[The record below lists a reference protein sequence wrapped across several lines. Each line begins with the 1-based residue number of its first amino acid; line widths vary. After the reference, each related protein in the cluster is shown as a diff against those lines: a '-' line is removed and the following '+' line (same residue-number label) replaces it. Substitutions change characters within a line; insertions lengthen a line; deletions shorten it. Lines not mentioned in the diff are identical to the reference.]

1 MLILKVRVLNEIIR
15 ESGESTGCFVKD
27 LSALDC
33 RAGCLICC
41 LEEKAEKL
49 FDGFPSVLE
58 GPGKNL
64 DAKISDKIHLSE
76 SRDATLSLLA
86 DILNACESPS
96 WFLANEKLVTIV
108 EYMLW
113 DATKLG
119 LSQHLSGTAPC
130 LLYDLERLLSLVRHA
145 LGT

>member
-1 MLILKVRVLNEIIR
+1 MVFPVSLKGQVIKPRYKNTRDEN
-15 ESGESTGCFVKD
+15 CF
-27 LSALDC
+27 
-33 RAGCLICC
+33 
-41 LEEKAEKL
+41 
-49 FDGFPSVLE
+49 
-58 GPGKNL
+58 
-64 DAKISDKIHLSE
+64 SE

-86 DILNACESPS
+86 DILNDCDSPS

-145 LGT
+145 LGM